1 LMDKKVKAQKFFPYN
16 SLFWFLMSA
25 FAVISAPN
33 VLQKVTDRNLLF
45 LTITCFLLINI
56 LTTLLVMFFDNI
68 KINKQI
74 DKYIKIVNEYNKK
87 LQVGGDEEINKL
99 SSTYELILLNSDIEY
114 YDKKYTELFN
124 EISKHEFH
132 ITQIE
137 KHINI
142 AKKLCNRIGIDFDQ
156 IIIADDTK
164 HDEIIDDID
173 INKDVYSNECYDIM
187 HFLFN
192 NKDYCLMLNSGE
204 VLEQLSIKTYIKS
217 INFIENE
224 VYKF

>member
-1 LMDKKVKAQKFFPYN
+1 MDKTIICNQV
-16 SLFWFLMSA
+16 LMHMMDIEHNECRFSEG
-25 FAVISAPN
+25 FVELNP
-33 VLQKVTDRNLLF
+33 
-45 LTITCFLLINI
+45 
-56 LTTLLVMFFDNI
+56 TTL
-68 KINKQI
+68 
-74 DKYIKIVNEYNKK
+74 
-87 LQVGGDEEINKL
+87 
-99 SSTYELILLNSDIEY
+99 EY

-156 IIIADDTK
+156 IIIADDNK
-164 HDEIIDDID
+164 YDEIIDDID

>member
-1 LMDKKVKAQKFFPYN
+1 
-16 SLFWFLMSA
+16 MSA

-156 IIIADDTK
+156 IIIPDDTK
-164 HDEIIDDID
+164 HDEIIADID